1 MVRDSGMKVVVDVE
15 QLKIGMYVCELDR
28 PWRETPFLFQ
38 GFEIRDQD
46 QIASLRQYCRSVT
59 ILKGEGDRQI
69 GFSHRQV
76 PAGAQPAWSPAHHR
90 SLRVEQEVY
99 KINNH
104 PNAHS
109 IYQDVTSMAEEVDT
123 VRDTFIETRLLIQE
137 ILHDAKLGRSLSL
150 SATKKVVH
158 NMVESVIR
166 NPDAL
171 MCFAQLKRKDEYTAL
186 HSLRVCILALAFGRQ
201 LGLPRDQLEVL
212 GLGALLHDVGKVK
225 VPEAILAKPDA
236 LTPQE
241 YDIMKQH
248 VAWGAEILYQT
259 RQIPGAALDVVTG
272 HHERHDGSGYL
283 RGLRGDQIGDFG
295 MIGAIVDHYDAI
307 TSDRAYRGAVSAH
320 GVLMKMYEWRNTLFS
335 APLVEK
341 FIQCLGVYPIG
352 SIVELNTGD
361 IGVVAAINRQQRL
374 KPQVMMVYDAERR
387 PYQDMPITNI
397 INCRT
402 ADDRPWEIERVLEP
416 DSIDIDPA
424 QILRMAVA
432 L

>member
-1 MVRDSGMKVVVDVE
+1 MKVVVEVE

-28 PWRETPFLFQ
+28 PWRETPFMFQ
-38 GFEIRDQD
+38 GFEIRNQD
-46 QIASLRQYCRSVT
+46 QINVLREYCRTVT
-59 ILKGEGDRQI
+59 ILKGEQNRQI
-69 GFSHRQV
+69 GISHQSV
-76 PAGAQPAWSPAHHR
+76 PASSAPSWNPSQHR

-99 KINNH
+99 KINNR
-104 PNAHS
+104 PNAQS
-109 IYQDVTSMAEEVDT
+109 IYSDVTSMPDEVDQI
-123 VRDTFIETRLLIQE
+123 RDTFIESRLLIQE
-137 ILHDAKLGRSLSL
+137 VLHDAKMGRSLSL
-150 SATKKVVH
+150 SSTRNVVH
-158 NMVESVIR
+158 NMAESVIR

-186 HSLRVCILALAFGRQ
+186 HSLRVCILALTFGRH

-225 VPEAILAKPDA
+225 VPESILTKPDT

-259 RQIPGAALDVVTG
+259 RQFPAAALEVVTG

-320 GVLMKMYEWRNTLFS
+320 SVLMKMYEWRNTLFS
-335 APLVEK
+335 ATLVEK

-361 IGVVAAINRQQRL
+361 IGVVAAINRTMRL
-374 KPQVMMVYDAERR
+374 KPHVMMVYDANRQ
-387 PYQDMPITNI
+387 PYPDMPITNI
-397 INCRT
+397 ANSRT
-402 ADDRPWEIERVLEP
+402 RDDRPWEIERVLEP
-416 DSIDIDPA
+416 GSIDIDPA
-424 QILRMAVA
+424 QYLRAAVS